1 MPLPHAT
8 ALIVIDVQQ
17 GFDHPK
23 LGRRNNPDAESNVA
37 RLLAAWRE
45 SDRQIY
51 HIQHLS
57 TDDESP
63 FQPGLPGVDHKEI
76 AKPLWHEP
84 IITKRVNSAFIG
96 TDLETRIR
104 QRMIKTLVIC
114 GLTTNHCVESTTRM
128 AGNLGFETHLAGDAC
143 AAFDRVGPDG
153 VTYPAEQLH
162 AVSLANLHGEFA
174 TVQTTD
180 DIIAA
185 LVRTFD

>member
-1 MPLPHAT
+1 MSLPHAT

-23 LGRRNNPDAESNVA
+23 LGRRNNPDAETNVA

-45 SDRQIY
+45 SERQIY

-57 TDDESP
+57 TDEGSP
-63 FQPGLPGVDHKEI
+63 FQPGLPGVEHKEI

-84 IITKRVNSAFIG
+84 VVTKRVNSAFIG
-96 TDLETRIR
+96 TDLEARIR
-104 QRMIKTLVIC
+104 QRMIKTVVIC
-114 GLTTNHCVESTTRM
+114 GLTTNHCVDSTTRM
-128 AGNLGFETHLAGDAC
+128 AGNLGFETYLAGDAC

-153 VTYPAEQLH
+153 VTYPAEQIH

-180 DIIAA
+180 DILAS
-185 LVRTFD
+185 LVRAFG

>member
-8 ALIVIDVQQ
+8 ALIVVDVQQ

-23 LGRRNNPDAESNVA
+23 LGRRNNPEAETNVA
-37 RLLAAWRE
+37 RLLAGWRE
-45 SDRQIY
+45 SERQIY

-57 TDDESP
+57 TDESSP
-63 FQPGLPGVDHKEI
+63 LQPGLPGIEHKEI

-84 IITKRVNSAFIG
+84 VITKRVSSAFIG
-96 TDLETRIR
+96 TDLEARIR

-114 GLTTNHCVESTTRM
+114 GLTTNHCVDSTTRM
-128 AGNLGFETHLAGDAC
+128 AGNLGFETYLAGDAC

-153 VTYPAEQLH
+153 VTYPAEQVH
-162 AVSLANLHGEFA
+162 VISLANLHGEFA
-174 TVQTTD
+174 TVQSTD
-180 DIIAA
+180 EILAS